1 MTTTERDGRIVGLVV
16 LVLGA
21 LLVLPLLNHG

>member
-1 MTTTERDGRIVGLVV
+1 MSVDIDEIVGIICG

-21 LLVLPLLNHG
+21 LLVLLMTGVI